1 MSIDHPTARGQYLK
15 TWHPGRIS
23 LGCIHREVGL
33 EMMDA
38 AGKTKVAQ
46 IFDQLLALRESVN
59 ALQEKELRRVI
70 ALRGQQTVDVDEA
83 VHQSF
88 VDLQNHIAGMEEV
101 LATIAEATGIIPKL

>member
-1 MSIDHPTARGQYLK
+1 
-15 TWHPGRIS
+15 
-23 LGCIHREVGL
+23 
-33 EMMDA
+33 MMDA